1 MENITKALEQV
12 KAADTMQE
20 QALDSIANELNNILG
35 KLRDAGVRIK
45 DGNDTEMYLDSVS
58 SEDGALLFD
67 CDCDY

>member
-12 KAADTMQE
+12 KAANTMKE

-45 DGNDTEMYLDSVS
+45 DGNDTEIYLDSVF
-58 SEDGALLFD
+58 SEDGDLLFD
-67 CDCDY
+67 CDRDY